1 MRPWLREKPAGASA
15 TNEPGDAMNATLVGA
30 DRLGN
35 IPALLEAQGI
45 RVLCHISGRAA
56 SAQRRTSALPKDTQ
70 LLILF
75 TDFLGHNVMRT
86 FRQAAQEEGVAV
98 LACRRSASCLMQS
111 LERRGG
117 RALSACAQCPAQ
129 SKPATSIKVQG
140 NENIC

>member
-1 MRPWLREKPAGASA
+1 
-15 TNEPGDAMNATLVGA
+15 MNATLVGA

-35 IPALLEAQGI
+35 IPALLESQGI

-56 SAQRRTSALPKDTQ
+56 SAQRRTGALPKGTQ

-86 FRQAAQEEGVAV
+86 FRQAAQEEGVPV

-111 LERRGG
+111 LERRG
-117 RALSACAQCPAQ
+117 S
-129 SKPATSIKVQG
+129 ATSPSVSVSARPANRMSLDRRLAWVTVRNKSAYLSVS
-140 NENIC
+140 CC

>member
-1 MRPWLREKPAGASA
+1 
-15 TNEPGDAMNATLVGA
+15 MNATLVGA

-56 SAQRRTSALPKDTQ
+56 SAQRRTSVLPKCNQ
-70 LLILF
+70 LVILF
-75 TDFLGHNVMRT
+75 TDFLGHNVMKT
-86 FRQAAQEEGVAV
+86 FRQAAQEEGIAV

-117 RALSACAQCPAQ
+117 RALATCAQCPAQ
-129 SKPATSIKVQG
+129 SDSATSTKVRG
-140 NENIC
+140 PENIC

>member
-1 MRPWLREKPAGASA
+1 
-15 TNEPGDAMNATLVGA
+15 MNATLIGA

-45 RVLCHISGRAA
+45 RVMCHISGRAA
-56 SAQRRTSALPKDTQ
+56 SAQRRMGALPKGTQ

-75 TDFLGHNVMRT
+75 TDFLGHNVMKA
-86 FRQAAQEEGVAV
+86 FRQAAQEEGVPV

-117 RALSACAQCPAQ
+117 RIPSPCSECPARHE
-129 SKPATSIKVQG
+129 SAAATKPQG
-140 NENIC
+140 RAKMF

>member
-1 MRPWLREKPAGASA
+1 
-15 TNEPGDAMNATLVGA
+15 MNATLVGA

-35 IPALLEAQGI
+35 IPALLESQGI

-56 SAQRRTSALPKDTQ
+56 SAQRRTGALPKGTQ

-86 FRQAAQEEGVAV
+86 FRQAAQEEGVPV

-111 LERRGG
+111 LERRGST
-117 RALSACAQCPAQ
+117 ASSECPAC
-129 SKPATSIKVQG
+129 PARQIG
-140 NENIC
+140 

>member
-1 MRPWLREKPAGASA
+1 
-15 TNEPGDAMNATLVGA
+15 MNATLVVA

-35 IPALLEAQGI
+35 IPALLESQGI

-56 SAQRRTSALPKDTQ
+56 SAQRRAGALPKGTQ

-86 FRQAAQEEGVAV
+86 FRQAAQEEGVPV

-111 LERRGG
+111 LERRGST
-117 RALSACAQCPAQ
+117 ASLQCPAC
-129 SKPATSIKVQG
+129 PARRLG
-140 NENIC
+140 